1 MRAMGLNR
9 FLNYFI
15 ALVWVING
23 FLCKVLDLVPRHRA
37 IVARI
42 LGDDHAVMLTK
53 LIGLSEIAMA
63 VWVLSGIARRLN
75 ACTQILIIAA
85 MNILEFF
92 LAPDLLLW
100 GRSNAVV
107 ALLFIILIY
116 YNKFEFS
123 DHGRPA

>member
-1 MRAMGLNR
+1 MWAMDRHR

-23 FLCKVLDLVPRHRA
+23 LLCKVLDLVPRHRA

-42 LGDDHAVMLTK
+42 LGDDNAVMLTK

-63 VWVLSGIARRLN
+63 VWVLSGILRRLN
-75 ACTQILIIAA
+75 AWTQILIIAA

-100 GRSNAVV
+100 GRANAVI
-107 ALLFIILIY
+107 ALSFITLIY
-116 YNKFEFS
+116 YNEFKLAEN
-123 DHGRPA
+123 RQAA